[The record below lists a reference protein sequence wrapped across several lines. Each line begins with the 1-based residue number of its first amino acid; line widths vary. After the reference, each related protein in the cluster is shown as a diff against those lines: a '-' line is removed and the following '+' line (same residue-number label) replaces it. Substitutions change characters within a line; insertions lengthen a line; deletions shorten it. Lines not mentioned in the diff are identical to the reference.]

1 MSVSAP
7 GNAAI
12 GEQFGVAGRFVEN
25 GGDKLLIARRRVRYG
40 FKQAHQHQF
49 QRHQV
54 RPLLLQ
60 LRRKAPVA
68 CPLCD
73 PPWFT
78 YERFASSLNNRSLS
92 ATCFASVACS
102 RLRNILAAL
111 ASWPPRSSVAII
123 RP

>member
-49 QRHQV
+49 QRHRV

-78 YERFASSLNNRSLS
+78 YERFANSLNNRSRS
-92 ATCFASVACS
+92 ATAYFRRTSS
-102 RLRNILAAL
+102 RLKNIPAART
-111 ASWPPRSSVAII
+111 S
-123 RP
+123 